1 MGINIKDEDKP
12 EIVRLRDALLTIQGN
27 LSLQQLVA
35 LLTIGAEPNLSV
47 NALAASLG
55 IPQQSASRHIAFLTG
70 RYQNDET
77 NAAPDILVAQ
87 QISISDPRSRA
98 LHLTEAGFALIAEVV
113 GFKSDHG

>member
-1 MGINIKDEDKP
+1 MGININHKDKP
-12 EIVRLRDALLTIQGN
+12 EVVRLRDALLTIQGN

-70 RYQNDET
+70 RYQNDAT
-77 NAAPDILVAQ
+77 DTVPDILVAQ
-87 QISISDPRSRA
+87 QISVSDPRSRA
-98 LHLTEAGFALIAEVV
+98 LHLTEAGLALLAEVV
-113 GFKSDHG
+113 GFKSDQD